1 MARSSLPQHRS
12 SPRLSQQISQRF
24 TCLLLETN
32 FQHFAALNPIHP
44 EVAKVSPGFAPGG
57 QRPDFAPIKAAQ
69 RAQGALT
76 GFVLWVLISDLQFA
90 LRLNGFAQVLQAL
103 ALDAAK
109 PGDAALRRL
118 DSLAF
123 GSGSDSSGQHRQ
135 NFAKCCFSA

>member
-1 MARSSLPQHRS
+1 M
-12 SPRLSQQISQRF
+12 
-24 TCLLLETN
+24 
-32 FQHFAALNPIHP
+32 
-44 EVAKVSPGFAPGG
+44 
-57 QRPDFAPIKAAQ
+57 KAAQ
-69 RAQGALT
+69 WAEGALA
-76 GFVLWVLISDLQFA
+76 GFVLWVLRGDLQFA

-103 ALDAAK
+103 ARDAAK